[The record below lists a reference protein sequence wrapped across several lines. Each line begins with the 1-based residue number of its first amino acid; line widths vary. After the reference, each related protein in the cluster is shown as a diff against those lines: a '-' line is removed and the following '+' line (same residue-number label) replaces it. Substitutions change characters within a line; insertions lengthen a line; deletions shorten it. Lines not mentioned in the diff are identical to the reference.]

1 MNKCGQCKH
10 AKSFAGL
17 FQQRVCM
24 YGPPTIVLMPV
35 TLPDGRLGGQTQTLR
50 PNVGINDEAPSC
62 FEAGVYG
69 LDAILLANSQEDT

>member
-1 MNKCGQCKH
+1 
-10 AKSFAGL
+10 
-17 FQQRVCM
+17 
-24 YGPPTIVLMPV
+24 MPV
-35 TLPDGRLGGQTQTLR
+35 TLPDGRLGGQMQTLR